1 MTMDQEAED
10 DVERASGN
18 EGSPDES
25 GESTDQPA
33 ETGDASRRGFIKKLP
48 YVAPAIQTFLMS
60 EGVLASGNQRGN
72 QKSQRRKQRGVSPNP
87 GKGNPPPPPPADD
100 DD

>member
-1 MTMDQEAED
+1 MTMDQEAAD
-10 DVERASGN
+10 DVERDGAH
-18 EGSPDES
+18 EGSANEA

-60 EGVLASGNQRGN
+60 EGVLASGEQRGN
-72 QKSQRRKQRGVSPNP
+72 QKSQRRTQRGVSPNP
-87 GKGNPPPPPPADD
+87 GKAKPPPPPPADD
-100 DD
+100 G